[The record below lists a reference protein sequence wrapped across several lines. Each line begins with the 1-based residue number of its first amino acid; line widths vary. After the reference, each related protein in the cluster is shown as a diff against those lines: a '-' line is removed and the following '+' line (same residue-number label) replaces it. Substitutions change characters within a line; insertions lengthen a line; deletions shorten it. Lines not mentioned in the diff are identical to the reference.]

1 MTLRSR
7 AGNSLSHSRTG
18 SLPPALAKKRTNKTR
33 SVGSTVGADSGG
45 APRSYQSWYEKQLK
59 DEFLRA
65 PKSPTNRRA
74 ATACR
79 PPYRQKPRSS
89 PAQLRASQSPN
100 SVTRRMKLSLA
111 GLTVSV
117 RRSGVYCRADARP
130 PTSKHGR
137 AALGGRTAPYDA
149 VAALGR
155 AGEVGRPI
163 STRCRLWSRRHVS
176 GRF

>member
-7 AGNSLSHSRTG
+7 AGDSLSHSRTG

-45 APRSYQSWYEKQLK
+45 GGHLDRTKVGTKSNPKMNSCVPR
-59 DEFLRA
+59 
-65 PKSPTNRRA
+65 NRRR
-74 ATACR
+74 TDV
-79 PPYRQKPRSS
+79 RQPLAGRQTVKPRSA
-89 PAQLRASQSPN
+89 PAQRRASQSPN
-100 SVTRRMKLSLA
+100 SATRHIKLSLA

-149 VAALGR
+149 VAALGG
-155 AGEVGRPI
+155 AG
-163 STRCRLWSRRHVS
+163 
-176 GRF
+176 